1 MKTGKNSI
9 PALLLAV
16 APGLLSAFAGYC
28 QGLPEHILI
37 RNTVMLCVGTMSLV
51 FAWFHCLEEDSLA
64 YDNRF
69 HMMRFAVCFI
79 GGTTV
84 GCLLVLFPEEAWPL
98 IPLAVLLS
106 LFSNGFLGIFAYG
119 TIVMFAVLQAESS
132 VMVFFLYFLC
142 GSAAIS
148 LFRHP
153 EKGGGVGIP
162 MTVTLLYLFT
172 AETAAV
178 ILPGETV
185 FSWEMLVLPGIN
197 LFVTAL
203 LLLFVLCG
211 FGFAI
216 GRQKPVE
223 GGAVEG
229 METGPEENTDAADNT
244 ETVDPEAVLMAEMEQ
259 RERCR
264 ERQEQEEIQ
273 EQEKQKRQGEQEFP
287 ERHISAEQNRRVTVR
302 ELAVMDDREN
312 AGRCTMSFY
321 IENETEIEFPFPI
334 EEVVET
340 VTREILTSE
349 SCPFETHVNVLLTD
363 NEGIRQYNREY
374 REIDRPTDVLS
385 FPNVDFETPS
395 DFQTAEKN
403 RISCFDP
410 DSGALM
416 LGDIVI
422 SVDKVKEQADAYG
435 HSEKREFAF
444 LVAHSMLHLCGYDHM
459 EPQEAAVMKKKQITA
474 LRNIGITRDYR

>member
-1 MKTGKNSI
+1 MKTVKNSI
-9 PALLLAV
+9 PAVLLVAV
-16 APGLLSAFAGYC
+16 PGLLSAGAGYC

-51 FAWFHCLEEDSLA
+51 FAWFHCLEEDSLL

-69 HMMRFAVCFI
+69 HLMRFATCFI
-79 GGTTV
+79 GAAAV
-84 GCLLVLFPEEAWPL
+84 GGLLPLFPREAWPL

-106 LFSNGFLGIFAYG
+106 LFSNGFLGIFSYG
-119 TIVMFAVLQAESS
+119 TIVMFAVLQTESS

-142 GSAAIS
+142 GSVAIS

-153 EKGGGVGIP
+153 EKGCGVGIP

-172 AETAAV
+172 AEMAAV
-178 ILPGETV
+178 ILPGEEA

-216 GRQKPVE
+216 RRQKQTDT
-223 GGAVEG
+223 GGENEEA
-229 METGPEENTDAADNT
+229 GPEESRNVRSGAEVT
-244 ETVDPEAVLMAEMEQ
+244 DPEAVLMAEMEQ
-259 RERCR
+259 RQQCR
-264 ERQEQEEIQ
+264 ERQEQEDLK
-273 EQEKQKRQGEQEFP
+273 EQEDQKRQGEPAFS
-287 ERHISAEQNRRVTVR
+287 ERHSSTEQNRRVTVR
-302 ELAVMDDREN
+302 ELTVMDDREN

-321 IENETEIEFPFPI
+321 IENETETEFPFPI

-340 VTREILTSE
+340 VTSEVLTSE
-349 SCPFETHVNVLLTD
+349 NCPFETHVNVLLTD
-363 NEGIRQYNREY
+363 NEGIRRYNREY
-374 REIDRPTDVLS
+374 REIDKPTDVLS
-385 FPNVDFETPS
+385 FPNVDFESPS
-395 DFQTAEKN
+395 DFQAAEKN
-403 RISCFDP
+403 RVSCFDP

-416 LGDIVI
+416 MGDIVI

-459 EPQEAAVMKKKQITA
+459 EPEEAGVMKKKQITA